1 MAKTR
6 KMVNL
11 DIEETSGVDH
21 PAHLHDGWLVMK
33 AADPSDVARILDSS
47 LSKEDSVEKNAQERL
62 EAAEEALRKAD
73 EGDAE
78 VVAEAAEEAAEEAV
92 ESTEAA
98 EEAAEEAPAADE
110 TEEDVVKAMPEPVR
124 VMFEAMKKQA
134 DEAVAK
140 AAELEAVIKAERDA
154 RADEAAIAKAK
165 GWTHLSLDAE
175 TVGKALRRLNDT
187 DETLAKSIEAVLDSV
202 NAQAESANIFAE
214 IGKSASGNS
223 DAYSQMTSLAKA
235 AVDSGEATTFE
246 QAFADV
252 VAKNADLYTQY
263 LSEKGA

>member
-1 MAKTR
+1 MASRAR

-33 AADPSDVARILDSS
+33 AADPSDVAAVLDSS
-47 LSKEDSVEKNAQERL
+47 LSKEDSVEKSAQERM
-62 EAAEEALRKAD
+62 EAAEEALRKAEERIAELEEQVAKAAD
-73 EGDAE
+73 PVEG
-78 VVAEAAEEAAEEAV
+78 EATEEAA
-92 ESTEAA
+92 
-98 EEAAEEAPAADE
+98 
-110 TEEDVVKAMPEPVR
+110 TEEDMMKSAPEPVR
-124 VMFEAMKKQA
+124 AAFEAMKKQA

-140 AAELEAVIKAERDA
+140 AAEVEAVLKAERDA

-165 GWTHLSLDAE
+165 GWAHLSLDAE
-175 TVGKALRRLNDT
+175 TVGKALRRLAET
-187 DETLAKSIEAVLDSV
+187 DETLAKSVEDVLSSV

-214 IGKSASGNS
+214 IGSPAAVSG
-223 DAYSQMTSLAKA
+223 DAYSQMTSMAKA
-235 AVDSGEATTFE
+235 AVESGAAKTFE

-252 VAKNADLYTQY
+252 ATSNTDLYAQY